1 MCWYCKEK
9 FSLGRPWEL
18 KGLRVS
24 KADILSVSPLSTHSD
39 KGLMPEIVSFKNS
52 LRWPIHFI
60 NSFDKTGLSWSIPD
74 WRSTTE
80 ICPLLNGSLSWS
92 WTHIHSNYIFQSQ
105 YQWIGSLNHKYK
117 LSKYCTVSN
126 QELVLISG
134 SKSNSWPRIRSH
146 YPSKHRR
153 RHHRTEEKSWRT
165 KTRGTIPIRRS
176 MWENVLNPLTPKIWL
191 LIVPLAAPH
200 FLLN

>member
-1 MCWYCKEK
+1 M
-9 FSLGRPWEL
+9 GV
-18 KGLRVS
+18 KGLKS
-24 KADILSVSPLSTHSD
+24 FQGWYFECYSSVYSLWQRTD
-39 KGLMPEIVSFKNS
+39 ARNISFKSS
-52 LRWPIHFI
+52 LRWPIYII
-60 NSFDKTGLSWSIPD
+60 NSFDKTGLSWSTPD

-126 QELVLISG
+126 QELFLISG

-165 KTRGTIPIRRS
+165 KTRGTIPIHLDSRCGT
-176 MWENVLNPLTPKIWL
+176 MYLTC
-191 LIVPLAAPH
+191 
-200 FLLN
+200 

>member
-1 MCWYCKEK
+1 M
-9 FSLGRPWEL
+9 
-18 KGLRVS
+18 
-24 KADILSVSPLSTHSD
+24 SVSPLSTHSD
-39 KGLMPEIVSFKNS
+39 KGLMPETSALKALLGDQF
-52 LRWPIHFI
+52 
-60 NSFDKTGLSWSIPD
+60 TLSTHLIKLDYLGVFLIDTAPQKFA
-74 WRSTTE
+74 
-80 ICPLLNGSLSWS
+80 PLLNGSLSWS

-126 QELVLISG
+126 QELFLISG

-165 KTRGTIPIRRS
+165 KTRGTIPIHLDSRCGT
-176 MWENVLNPLTPKIWL
+176 MYLTC
-191 LIVPLAAPH
+191 
-200 FLLN
+200 